1 MACPVQRFRGALGR
15 LLKRGLKLA
24 AALRFTATALTGVQ
38 REEIER
44 QRSTAAAALTA
55 LGRSTVQ
62 DHAFVVV
69 LIVAVPLPVL

>member
-1 MACPVQRFRGALGR
+1 M
-15 LLKRGLKLA
+15 KLA

-44 QRSTAAAALTA
+44 QRLTAAAALTA
-55 LGRSTVQ
+55 LGRWTVQ

-69 LIVAVPLPVL
+69 LIVTVPLPVLWVNMAAGVRMNGATSL